1 MTRLILIRHG
11 NTFEEGQTPLQVGAQ
26 TDLPLTA
33 AGRMQAESAARYFLK
48 EKIEPAAIFAG
59 KLKRQTESA
68 AILGL
73 LLGAPIE
80 YGTEALTEIDYGPW
94 EGLSSQE
101 IAAKWPS
108 AYEAWTKEG
117 IWAEGIF
124 GGDLQT
130 FQLRLKNW
138 LAEIESRFPGKTI
151 AAVTSNGTLRFLS
164 SLQNEV
170 NLPDPKV
177 KTGHF
182 CEAYLKQGIFS
193 ILRWNVKPG

>member
-11 NTFEEGQTPLQVGAQ
+11 NTFEAGETPLQVGAR

-33 AGRMQAESAARYFLK
+33 AGRMQAGSVARCLLR
-48 EKIEPAAIFAG
+48 EKIAPAAIFAG
-59 KLKRQTESA
+59 RLKRQTESA

-73 LLGAPIE
+73 MLGAPVE
-80 YGTEALTEIDYGPW
+80 SGAEALTEIDYGPW
-94 EGLSSQE
+94 EGLPSQE

-117 IWAEGIF
+117 VWAEGIF
-124 GGDLQT
+124 NGNLET

-138 LAEIESRFPGKTI
+138 LAEIEGRYPEKTV

-164 SLQNEV
+164 SLQSEV
-170 NLPDPKV
+170 ILPDPKV

-182 CEAYLKQGIFS
+182 CEAFLKKGSLS
-193 ILRWNVKPG
+193 ILRWNVNPS

>member
-11 NTFEEGQTPLQVGAQ
+11 NTFEAGETPLQVGAR

-33 AGRMQAESAARYFLK
+33 AGRMQADAAARYLLR
-48 EKIEPAAIFAG
+48 EKIAPAAIFAG

-68 AILGL
+68 SILGL
-73 LLGAPIE
+73 LLGAPLE
-80 YGTEALTEIDYGPW
+80 LGAEALNEIDYGPW
-94 EGLSSQE
+94 EGLPSQE
-101 IAAKWPS
+101 IAVKWPA

-124 GGDLQT
+124 GGDLKT
-130 FQLRLKNW
+130 FQLRLKHW
-138 LAEIESRFPGKTI
+138 LSEIESRYPGKTI
-151 AAVTSNGTLRFLS
+151 VAVTSNGTLRFLS

-170 NLPDPKV
+170 HLPDPKV

-182 CEAYLKQGIFS
+182 CEAHLKQGAFS
-193 ILRWNVKPG
+193 ILRWNVKPN